1 MSMERRIV
9 AGMRPPSLDDSPRH
23 PGECRSGPRRLDAR
37 DLMGSDRE
45 VVLIHN
51 DAEYRL
57 RITSNDKLI
66 LTK

>member
-1 MSMERRIV
+1 MSLDRRNV
-9 AGMRPPSLDDSPRH
+9 AGMRPPTSDDEARRS
-23 PGECRSGPRRLDAR
+23 GEDRSGPRRFECR
-37 DLMGSDRE
+37 DLMGTDRE